1 MTDDGFQ
8 VGSIDHVELSVPDR
22 YEAADWYNEALGF
35 EIVEEFE
42 HWADLSAYPL
52 MISSDDGNTMLALFK
67 GTPSNGSGGF
77 QRVAF
82 ETSGENFLRFRERS
96 EEIPNIDARGQRNV
110 IDFGRAYSVFF
121 SDPYGHSF
129 EVTTYDYEF
138 VSKKLDQ
145 R

>member
-8 VGSIDHVELSVPDR
+8 VGGIDHVELSVPDR
-22 YEAADWYNEALGF
+22 YEAADWYKVALGL

-52 MISSDDGNTMLALFK
+52 MISSDGGDTMLALFK
-67 GTPSNGSGGF
+67 RSLSDQTGGF

-82 ETSGENFLRFRERS
+82 ETSGPNFLQFRERLENIS
-96 EEIPNIDARGQRNV
+96 NIDATKARNV
-110 IDFGRAYSVFF
+110 TDFGSAYSVFF

-129 EVTTYDYEF
+129 EVTTYDYDF
-138 VSKKLDQ
+138 VSDRLND
-145 R
+145 